1 MSLRSDNHKADGL
14 KGYHLLKNLFQ
25 NWETLSTDA
34 EICIACYQLVHIS
47 KEDKREVRKR
57 AEVERVMTC

>member
-1 MSLRSDNHKADGL
+1 MSLISDNHTADIWQ
-14 KGYHLLKNLFQ
+14 GYYLLKSLFP

-34 EICIACYQLVHIS
+34 EVCIACDQLVHIS

-57 AEVERVMTC
+57 AEVEKVR